1 MLECQGGG
9 IYVGIA
15 LDVEKRFNVHASGR
29 GSLYTKIN
37 KPIQIL
43 AKVKVG
49 SHAEAIRVER
59 QIKKLPHHDKQRW
72 CKALGTDGRDIPISS
87 MF

>member
-1 MLECQGGG
+1 MLECRGGG

-15 LDVEKRFNVHASGR
+15 KDVEKRFKVHESGR
-29 GSLYTKIN
+29 GSLFTKIN
-37 KPIQIL
+37 TPIQII

-49 SHAEAIRVER
+49 SHGDAIRVER
-59 QIKKLPHHDKQRW
+59 AMKKLTPYEKRQW
-72 CKALGTDGRDIPISS
+72 CNALGTDGRDIPISS